1 MKNSLM
7 RVIFQIALEIMLV
20 KLSSQTSTFQQS
32 NFSAVALQVMSNSVD
47 GRTKA
52 AGYPLKIKHIQYVY
66 ATTWQSL
73 PFYFQYHRLVLQI
86 NV

>member
-1 MKNSLM
+1 M

-52 AGYPLKIKHIQYVY
+52 ARYPLEIKHIQYVD

-73 PFYFQYHRLVLQI
+73 PFYFQHHRLVLQI